1 MDERRAAGRGR
12 HDRLRHGDR
21 QVGREVRHPPLH
33 VKIDGELLPG
43 TENDL
48 KNCIIPDR
56 RRIGCMF
63 SPDATQ
69 EMSFMLDCLL
79 LGDIGSKSDL

>member
-1 MDERRAAGRGR
+1 VDERRAAGRGR

-48 KNCIIPDR
+48 KLYCSGQEKDWISDR
-56 RRIGCMF
+56 PKF
-63 SPDATQ
+63 
-69 EMSFMLDCLL
+69 
-79 LGDIGSKSDL
+79 GSVPAEILT